1 MKKLRGIRTDYTRAS
16 LLDGEVPEN
25 PYNLLCLWMDN
36 ALAEKIPEPTA
47 ICLSTVK
54 PNDRVT
60 SRIVL
65 AKAIEEDGLVFF
77 TNYNS
82 AKGHDIAKNPSASA
96 VFFWAEMQRQ
106 IRIEGTI
113 KKISEKD
120 SDEYYMERPKLS
132 KIGAWA
138 SPQSQVM
145 QSRNELEQLVEK
157 FQKKFERKEL
167 ARPPFWGGYKL
178 KYESI
183 EFWQGR
189 QGRLHDR
196 FLYTKKFG
204 SWKICRLAP

>member
-1 MKKLRGIRTDYTRAS
+1 MKKLRGIRTDYTKAS
-16 LLDGEVPEN
+16 LLDSEVPGN

-36 ALAEKIPEPTA
+36 AIAEKIPEPTA

-54 PNDRVT
+54 PNGRVN

-65 AKAIEEDGLVFF
+65 AKEIQEDGLVFF

-82 AKGHDIAKNPSASA
+82 AKGHNIAKNPVASA

-113 KKISEKD
+113 DKISEKD

-138 SPQSQVM
+138 SPQSQVIR
-145 QSRNELEQLVEK
+145 SRIELEQLVEK
-157 FQKKFERKEL
+157 FQKEFEKKEL
-167 ARPPFWGGYKL
+167 GRPPFWGGYKL
-178 KYESI
+178 EYESI

-196 FLYTKKFG
+196 FLYTKKL
-204 SWKICRLAP
+204 STWKICRLAP

>member
-16 LLDGEVPEN
+16 LLDSEVPEN
-25 PYNLLCLWMDN
+25 PYNLLCCWMDN
-36 ALAEKIPEPTA
+36 AIAEKIPEPTA

-54 PNDRVT
+54 PNGRVN

-65 AKAIEEDGLVFF
+65 AKEIQEDGLVFF

-82 AKGHDIAKNPSASA
+82 AKGHDIANNPSASA
-96 VFFWAEMQRQ
+96 IFFWAEMQRQ

-138 SPQSQVM
+138 SPQSQVI

-157 FQKKFERKEL
+157 FQKEFEQKEL
-167 ARPPFWGGYKL
+167 SRPPFWGGYKL

-196 FLYTKKFG
+196 FLYTQKLG
-204 SWKICRLAP
+204 SWEICRLAP

>member
-1 MKKLRGIRTDYTRAS
+1 MKKLRGIRTDYNKAS
-16 LLDGEVPEN
+16 LLDGEIPEN
-25 PYNLLCLWMDN
+25 PYNLLCLWMDS
-36 ALAEKIPEPTA
+36 AIAEKIPEPTA
-47 ICLSTVK
+47 ICLSTIK
-54 PNDRVT
+54 PNGRVN

-65 AKAIEEDGLVFF
+65 AKEIQEDGVVFF

-82 AKGHDIAKNPSASA
+82 AKGQDIAKNSFACA

-138 SPQSQVM
+138 SPQSQVI
-145 QSRNELEQLVEK
+145 QSRSELEQLVEK
-157 FQKKFERKEL
+157 FQKEFEQKEL
-167 ARPPFWGGYKL
+167 GRPPFWGGYKL
-178 KYESI
+178 NYESI

-196 FLYTKKFG
+196 FLYTKKL
-204 SWKICRLAP
+204 STWKICRLAP

>member
-1 MKKLRGIRTDYTRAS
+1 MKKLRGIRTDYTKAS
-16 LLDGEVPEN
+16 LLDSEVPGN

-36 ALAEKIPEPTA
+36 AIAEKIPEPTA
-47 ICLSTVK
+47 ICLSTAK
-54 PNDRVT
+54 PNGRVN

-65 AKAIEEDGLVFF
+65 AKEIQKDGLVFF

-82 AKGHDIAKNPSASA
+82 AKGQDIGKNSFACA
-96 VFFWAEMQRQ
+96 VFFWAEMQKQ

-138 SPQSQVM
+138 SPQSQII

-157 FQKKFERKEL
+157 FQKEWLSKI
-167 ARPPFWGGYKL
+167 RP
-178 KYESI
+178 
-183 EFWQGR
+183 
-189 QGRLHDR
+189 
-196 FLYTKKFG
+196 
-204 SWKICRLAP
+204 

>member
-1 MKKLRGIRTDYTRAS
+1 MES
-16 LLDGEVPEN
+16 F
-25 PYNLLCLWMDN
+25 
-36 ALAEKIPEPTA
+36 
-47 ICLSTVK
+47 
-54 PNDRVT
+54 
-60 SRIVL
+60 
-65 AKAIEEDGLVFF
+65 FF

-82 AKGHDIAKNPSASA
+82 AKGQDIAKNSFACA

-138 SPQSQVM
+138 SPQSQVI
-145 QSRNELEQLVEK
+145 QSRRELEQFVK
-157 FQKKFERKEL
+157 KVQKEFEQKEL
-167 ARPPFWGGYKL
+167 SRPPFWGGYKL

-196 FLYTKKFG
+196 FLYTKKL
-204 SWKICRLAP
+204 SPWKICRLAP